1 MTQIKVGD
9 IVTGKVTGIENYGI
23 FVNFGEY
30 NGLIHI
36 SEISSNFV
44 KDVHEFAKIG
54 EEIKGKVLEIDEKNK
69 QLKLTIKEFEADTKK
84 SKREKIVETS
94 RGFES
99 ISENLDRWISDKMK
113 EINSKN

>member
-69 QLKLTIKEFEADTKK
+69 
-84 SKREKIVETS
+84 
-94 RGFES
+94 
-99 ISENLDRWISDKMK
+99 
-113 EINSKN
+113 